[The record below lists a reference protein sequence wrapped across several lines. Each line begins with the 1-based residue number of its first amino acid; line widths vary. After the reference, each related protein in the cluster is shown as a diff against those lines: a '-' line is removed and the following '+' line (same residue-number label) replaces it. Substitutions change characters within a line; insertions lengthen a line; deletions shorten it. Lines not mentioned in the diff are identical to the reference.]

1 MDNEYIKENCVSCG
15 NPINATCPQE
25 YHTKHGNYCQAC
37 NVKVTWIVEAREKIS
52 SVKKLTHYNKDSRKA
67 KRRLKTI
74 LDKLQERFNISPE
87 EVAKSEKF
95 YSKATTWLKH

>member
-1 MDNEYIKENCVSCG
+1 MEIEVKENCVACG
-15 NPINATCPQE
+15 NPINAVCPRE

-74 LDKLQERFNISPE
+74 LDKLQERFNILPE
-87 EVAKSEKF
+87 EVVRSEKF
-95 YSKATTWLKH
+95 YNKAKKCFK